1 MFDFEKI
8 LNLPS
13 PLELITNPAF
23 SEKALKVYVKRDD
36 LIHPQ
41 ISGNKWR
48 KMKYNLLEAQK
59 QGFSKLITFGGAHS
73 NHLYAVAAAG
83 KYLGFETRAIIRG
96 DELNENS
103 SLTLQYAHN
112 CGMQLLFVSRG
123 AYRDKVNL
131 LQIYKREDEYAVP
144 EGGSNALALA
154 GVGEMYQEVVNQ
166 LGYAPDYVFCPIGS
180 GGTMAGLINA
190 TAHTK
195 IMGISVLK
203 NAQYLEDE
211 ILNLVEKKANLANG
225 NYEFFRDFHHGGY
238 AKNSPELM
246 AFIEKF
252 HQTHGISIEHVYS
265 GKMFYAFY
273 ELLMTK
279 IRSNSTVVLIH
290 TGGLR

>member
-13 PLELITNPAF
+13 PLELITDPVF

-41 ISGNKWR
+41 LSGNKWR

-83 KYLGFETRAIIRG
+83 KYMGFETRGIIRG

-103 SLTLQYAHN
+103 SLTLQYSHN
-112 CGMQLLFVSRG
+112 CGMQLVFVSRG
-123 AYRDKVNL
+123 AYRDKDNL
-131 LQIYKREDEYAVP
+131 LQIYKREDEYVVP
-144 EGGSNALALA
+144 EGGSNVLALA
-154 GVGEMYQEVVNQ
+154 GVGEMYQEVINQ
-166 LGYAPDYVFCPIGS
+166 LGYVPDYVLCPIGS

-190 TAHTK
+190 AEKTK
-195 IMGISVLK
+195 IMGICVLK
-203 NAQYLEDE
+203 NAQYLENE
-211 ILNLVEKKANLANG
+211 ILKLLENKINAANRNF
-225 NYEFFRDFHHGGY
+225 EFFWDCHHGGY
-238 AKNSPELM
+238 AKNTIELM
-246 AFIEKF
+246 EFIEKF
-252 HQTHGISIEHVYS
+252 QQKHGIAIEHVYS

-273 ELLMTK
+273 ELLKTQIK
-279 IRSNSTVVLIH
+279 PNSTVVLIH